1 GVDCRLFCCTRAVA
15 LRVQVQTLGV
25 DFKLKTIVINDE
37 EVDLQVWDTAG
48 QVTSSFFLSRRGV

>member
-1 GVDCRLFCCTRAVA
+1 MSMPDGP
-15 LRVQVQTLGV
+15 QVQTLGV

-48 QVTSSFFLSRRGV
+48 QVIFFGEILVYM

>member
-1 GVDCRLFCCTRAVA
+1 M
-15 LRVQVQTLGV
+15 QTLGV

-48 QVTSSFFLSRRGV
+48 QVVFLLFCC